1 MTFAVNRPSRDAS
14 SRFIPA
20 VGGSVE
26 CASGSTE
33 IIVRGELRAGLEVC
47 FEGHDFL
54 RVLVIPNSTAHRL
67 STVIFDPTMPASI

>member
-20 VGGSVE
+20 VWRQRG
-26 CASGSTE
+26 
-33 IIVRGELRAGLEVC
+33 VRVRVHGNHRKRRITRGPRGC

-67 STVIFDPTMPASI
+67 STVIFDPTMPAPI